1 MDKGLFLPRFLYR
14 FFFQSQYM
22 LKSYEEALDFLFSR
36 LPMFSRDGSTA
47 LKKGLD
53 NITALCAALGHPQN
67 KFPAVHIAGTNGKG
81 SVSHLL
87 AAAFQHC
94 GYKTGL
100 YTSPHLVDFRE
111 RFRINGQ
118 LIDQA
123 FVLDF
128 VNQNNEL
135 MAQIQPSYFEL
146 TVAIAFSAFAAEKV
160 DIAIIE
166 TGLGGRLDSTN
177 IVRPELSVITQIGW
191 DHMDIL
197 GNTLAAIAGEK
208 AGIIKENVPV
218 VIGETQEETT
228 PVFFEAATLKN
239 APLYFA
245 DKMLNLTF
253 KESDADYRSYLA
265 VEQDTGHAFT
275 VKTDLRGRYQQAN
288 LQTALAALS
297 ILRGKGRALPLEKV
311 VESFSMVKALT
322 GLRGRWETICAEP
335 KIILEVAHNTGGI
348 AYLRENLLQEAL
360 PQGGKLYILTG
371 FVKDKD
377 ISAIL
382 KLLPREAHYY
392 FTEAPIPR
400 ALPAGQLYEQAQQAG
415 LSGDFFTDIHEAVE
429 QALSHLQTEDILL
442 VTGSFFVVG
451 AVMPIMQSRL
461 NLPVNA

>member
-1 MDKGLFLPRFLYR
+1 
-14 FFFQSQYM
+14 M

-36 LPMFSRDGSTA
+36 LPMFSRSGSAA

-53 NITALCAALGHPQN
+53 NITALCAALGHPQD
-67 KFPAVHIAGTNGKG
+67 KFPSVHIAGTNGKG

-135 MAQIQPSYFEL
+135 IAQIQPSYFEL
-146 TVAIAFSAFAAEKV
+146 TVAMAFSAFAAENV

-177 IVRPELSVITQIGW
+177 IIRPELSVITQIGW
-191 DHMDIL
+191 DHMDVL
-197 GNTLAAIAGEK
+197 GDTLAAIAGEK
-208 AGIIKENVPV
+208 AGIIKDNVPV

-228 PVFFEAATLKN
+228 PVFMKTATLKN

-245 DKMLNLTF
+245 DKMLDLAF
-253 KESDADYRSYLA
+253 KESDADYRSYSA
-265 VEQDTGHAFT
+265 REQDTGHTFT
-275 VKTDLRGRYQQAN
+275 VKTDLKGRYQQAN
-288 LQTALAALS
+288 LKTALSALN
-297 ILRGKGRALPLEKV
+297 ILRNEGWTLPEEKAL
-311 VESFSMVKALT
+311 ESFSMVKALT
-322 GLRGRWETICAEP
+322 GLHGRWEILSQKP
-335 KIILEVAHNTGGI
+335 KIILEVAHNTGGM
-348 AYLRENLLQEAL
+348 AYLKENLRQEQL
-360 PQGGKLYILTG
+360 SQNGKLYILTG

-382 KLLPREAHYY
+382 KLLPAQAHYY

-415 LSGDFFTDIHEAVE
+415 LSGGFFTDIHEAVE
-429 QALSHLQTEDILL
+429 KVLSHLQVDDLLL

-451 AVMPIMQSRL
+451 AVMPIIQMHL
-461 NLPVNA
+461 GLPVTN

>member
-1 MDKGLFLPRFLYR
+1 
-14 FFFQSQYM
+14 M
-22 LKSYEEALDFLFSR
+22 LKSYEEALEFLFGR
-36 LPMFSRDGSTA
+36 LPMFSRNGSA
-47 LKKGLD
+47 AIKKGLD
-53 NITALCAALGHPQN
+53 NITALCAGLGHPQN
-67 KFPAVHIAGTNGKG
+67 RFPTVHIAGTNGKG

-128 VNQNNEL
+128 VNQNYAL
-135 MAQIQPSYFEL
+135 ITQIQPSYFEL
-146 TVAIAFSAFAAEKV
+146 TVAMAFSAFAAENV

-177 IVRPELSVITQIGW
+177 IIRPELSVITQIGW
-191 DHMDIL
+191 DHMDVL

-208 AGIIKENVPV
+208 AGIIKENVPA

-228 PVFFEAATLKN
+228 PVFLEAAMLKG

-245 DKMLNLTF
+245 DKMLNLAF
-253 KESDADYRSYLA
+253 KENDAGYDAYQAGEQDSGRSY
-265 VEQDTGHAFT
+265 T
-275 VKTDLRGRYQQAN
+275 VKTDLKGRYQQAN
-288 LQTALAALS
+288 LKTALAALN
-297 ILRGKGRALPLEKV
+297 ILRSKGWILPPEKV
-311 VESFSMVKALT
+311 VESFSMVKTLT
-322 GLRGRWETICAEP
+322 GLHGRWETVCPEP
-335 KIILEVAHNTGGI
+335 KIILEVAHNTGGM
-348 AYLRENLLQEAL
+348 AYLRENLRQEHL

-382 KLLPREAHYY
+382 KLLPPEAHYY

-415 LSGDFFTDIHEAVE
+415 LSGDHYADIHEAVE
-429 QALSHLQTEDILL
+429 QALSHLQVEDILL

-451 AVMPIMQSRL
+451 AVMPILQAHL
-461 NLPVNA
+461 DFPVTA